1 MRHSDRPQPRLG
13 KAIRQ
18 LRKQR
23 NATQEEIAEAA
34 GITGPTLSLVERGY
48 ANPTWATVEDI
59 ARALDVSVSELARA
73 AERFEQG

>member
-18 LRKQR
+18 LRKKR
-23 NATQEEIAEAA
+23 NATQEEVAEAA
-34 GITGPTLSLVERGY
+34 GITGPTLSLIERGY

-59 ARALDVSVSELARA
+59 AKALGVSIGELAKLS
-73 AERFEQG
+73 ERFER